1 MSIED
6 FSLKKKYSF
15 KRFGYEI
22 SALFFI
28 FFLITCIDK
37 KLGIFEYSLFLISI
51 FFLILTLIESKILKK
66 FQIIFNKFFFFIS
79 KIINPLLMIIV
90 YIISVIPMAILFK
103 SMKLFSK
110 KVDKDSFWIK
120 EKKNINN
127 INFNDQ
133 F

>member
-51 FFLILTLIESKILKK
+51 FFLILTLIEAKILKK
-66 FQIIFNKFFFFIS
+66 FQTIFNKFFFYIS

-90 YIISVIPMAILFK
+90 YIISIIPMALLFK
-103 SMKLFSK
+103 SMRLFSK
-110 KVDKDSFWIK
+110 KVAKDSFWVK

>member
-1 MSIED
+1 
-6 FSLKKKYSF
+6 
-15 KRFGYEI
+15 
-22 SALFFI
+22 
-28 FFLITCIDK
+28 
-37 KLGIFEYSLFLISI
+37 
-51 FFLILTLIESKILKK
+51 
-66 FQIIFNKFFFFIS
+66 
-79 KIINPLLMIIV
+79 MIIV